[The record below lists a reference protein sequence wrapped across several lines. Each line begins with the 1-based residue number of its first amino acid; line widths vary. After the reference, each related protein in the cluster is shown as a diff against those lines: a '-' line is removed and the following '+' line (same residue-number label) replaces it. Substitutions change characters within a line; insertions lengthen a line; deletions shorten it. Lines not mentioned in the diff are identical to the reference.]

1 MKKLENAEFP
11 VPAGPLPGQS
21 WHLTPWKKNKGA
33 NVPYDLKHLVILAKK
48 SHITELISRHYYHQ
62 VEHQG
67 QEITLKSLR
76 SSGYW
81 VIEGTSVVGNLISKC
96 VVCQSMAGLPERL
109 EPSPAFTY
117 CALDY
122 FGPWLIQDGRGKL
135 KRYGVLFTCLDYM
148 FAWWWVHSAQGC
160 CTVLS
165 SRA

>member
-1 MKKLENAEFP
+1 M
-11 VPAGPLPGQS
+11 
-21 WHLTPWKKNKGA
+21 KGA
-33 NVPYDLKHLVILAKK
+33 DVPYDLKHLVILPKK

-67 QEITLKSLR
+67 QGITLKSLQ

-96 VVCQSMAGLPERL
+96 VVCQNMAGLPETL
-109 EPSPAFTY
+109 ESSPAFTY

-135 KRYGVLFTCLDYM
+135 KRYGVLFTCLGYM
-148 FAWWWVHSAQGC
+148 FS
-160 CTVLS
+160 
-165 SRA
+165 

>member
-1 MKKLENAEFP
+1 MK
-11 VPAGPLPGQS
+11 
-21 WHLTPWKKNKGA
+21 TPSSLYQLDPFLDSHDILRLGGRIKGA
-33 NVPYDLKHLVILAKK
+33 DVPYDLKHLVILAKK

-109 EPSPAFTY
+109 ESSPAFTY

-148 FAWWWVHSAQGC
+148 FA
-160 CTVLS
+160 
-165 SRA
+165 